1 MPMIRWTLFTTLLSL
16 TLASTSQAADA
27 LTLLEG
33 QKVEASVAAIDAEGR
48 ITGPDVPADLTVD
61 DLRKIETQAPE
72 AAESKPAVVL
82 DLVDGGRIGATS
94 ITIEKE
100 KFQVQ
105 WALGE
110 PLSFPID
117 VVRAVRMRPSTTS
130 ENFEAALAKPS
141 AENDRI
147 FVEADEQVAM
157 FTGLVES
164 LTAENIVFVFE
175 GKQQTLPTAKL
186 FGIVVAQVSPAA
198 KAKSGVA
205 VELADGSRLA
215 GKLRKLADGQLTL
228 GIGPAAVTVPWNAV
242 QRMTIRSSRL
252 AFLSDLEP
260 SEVQERR
267 IVTLPAP
274 YQRDLNVQQ
283 NTLTI
288 GERKFERGIGTHAYS
303 KLVYELDGEYQVFA
317 ATIGIDA
324 AAERHGDCV
333 FIVLGDG
340 RELARERMTGQM
352 PAKDLKLAIEGVQQ
366 LTLLVE
372 PGEDLDLADLA
383 DWADARVIRQG
394 S

>member
-1 MPMIRWTLFTTLLSL
+1 MPIIRWTLFTTLLSL